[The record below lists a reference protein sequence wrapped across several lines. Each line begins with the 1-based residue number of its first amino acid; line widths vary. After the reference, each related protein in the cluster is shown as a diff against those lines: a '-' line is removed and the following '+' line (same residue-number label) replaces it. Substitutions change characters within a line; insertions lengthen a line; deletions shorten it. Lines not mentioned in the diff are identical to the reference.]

1 MVKPFK
7 FHALLSVSFERFCT
21 HFFSPSETI
30 LSKELLLRTD
40 FYYYPPGYMVCFV
53 FQQDEKKCTQW
64 KVLLVF

>member
-21 HFFSPSETI
+21 LFFFFPSETI
-30 LSKELLLRTD
+30 LSKELLLRAD
-40 FYYYPPGYMVCFV
+40 FYYYPSGWMVCFV

-64 KVLLVF
+64 KVYY

>member
-21 HFFSPSETI
+21 LFFFFPLKLFYRRNYFYELIFIII
-30 LSKELLLRTD
+30 LQAEWYAL
-40 FYYYPPGYMVCFV
+40 F

-64 KVLLVF
+64 KVYC